1 MGVGLLVGAAIAGAS
16 AAAGMY
22 SANKQA
28 GAQKAA
34 ADRQAEA
41 SKQALNQQK
50 TAFNR
55 ENQQQAD
62 MEGILDSSGAAN
74 ENGSTLLT
82 SPMGTDRDQFKLGK
96 GTSLLGG

>member
-1 MGVGLLVGAAIAGAS
+1 MSGIVMGTIAVAS

-28 GAQKAA
+28 KAQKAA

-62 MEGILDSSGAAN
+62 LGGILEGSGAAS
-74 ENGSTLLT
+74 ESGSTLLT
-82 SPMGTDRDQFKLGK
+82 SPTGTDRDQFKLGK

>member
-1 MGVGLLVGAAIAGAS
+1 MSGVIAGS
-16 AAAGMY
+16 VIAAASIGAGVY
-22 SANKQA
+22 SANKQSK
-28 GAQKAA
+28 AQKAA

-62 MEGILDSSGAAN
+62 VEGILENSGAGS

-82 SPMGTDRDQFKLGK
+82 SPMGADRDQFKLGK
-96 GTSLLGG
+96 GTNLLGG